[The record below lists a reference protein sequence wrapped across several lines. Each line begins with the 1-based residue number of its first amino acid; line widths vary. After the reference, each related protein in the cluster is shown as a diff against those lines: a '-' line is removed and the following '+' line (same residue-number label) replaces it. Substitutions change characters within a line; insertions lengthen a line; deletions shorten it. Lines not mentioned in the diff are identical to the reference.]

1 MKILFRLIAVLL
13 LITACHKFETPESF
27 VDRNYIMHKAPEGAR
42 ITIGFEGQSQ
52 RFFGESGVNRYFG
65 IYTIHDDKLSFSPAG
80 STMMSGNP
88 ELMKVE
94 YDYLQALGKVTHFK
108 MEGHK
113 LYLYTSD
120 NQELEFTE
128 MSTLD
133 NVTVPVTNRYL
144 KKAVEQRKEQ

>member
-1 MKILFRLIAVLL
+1 MKIFFRLIAVLL
-13 LITACHKFETPESF
+13 VITACHKTETPESF
-27 VDRNYIMHKAPEGAR
+27 VDRNYIMHKAPSGAK
-42 ITIGFEGQSQ
+42 ITIGFEGQSK

-65 IYTIHDDKLSFSPAG
+65 IYTLHNDKLTFSPAG
-80 STMMSGNP
+80 STMMSGDP
-88 ELMKVE
+88 ELMEVE
-94 YDYLQALGKVTHFK
+94 YNYLQALGKVTHFK

-120 NQELEFTE
+120 NQKLEFTE

-133 NVTVPVTNRYL
+133 NVNVPVTNRYL